1 MSLQRLVQINSTE
14 VIMSS
19 LWGKVVADYNPHTID
34 IVGTFI
40 VQVLFWW
47 IPSAVFVSLDAF
59 WPSFAAKHK
68 IQPLQKQPT
77 SSDIRHA
84 IAISIRNQLLVLA
97 IQAALTFTSISQQK
111 PSPFL
116 ITPTFPTAKSFVRDF
131 TICLIAREILFY
143 YSHRLLHVPFLYRRI
158 HKTHHKFKAPVSFA
172 SQYAHPI
179 EHIVA
184 NTLPIALPP
193 MILHTHIITMWIFLA
208 WQLIETAT
216 VHSGYDFFGGA
227 AKRHDRHHERF
238 DVHFGGMPWLD
249 WIHKTDERMETS
261 REKKE

>member
-1 MSLQRLVQINSTE
+1 MLDSWSNLVA
-14 VIMSS
+14 
-19 LWGKVVADYNPHTID
+19 KHNPHTID
-34 IVGTFI
+34 IVGTFL
-40 VQVLFWW
+40 VQVVFWW
-47 IPSAVFVSLDAF
+47 IPSIVFVSLDVF
-59 WPSFAAKHK
+59 CPEFAAKHK

-77 SSDIRHA
+77 AADVRHA
-84 IAISIRNQLLVLA
+84 IAISVRNQLLVLLLQVGLAYTA
-97 IQAALTFTSISQQK
+97 ITQQK
-111 PSPFL
+111 SPAFQVTPSLPSA
-116 ITPTFPTAKSFVRDF
+116 TAFVRDF
-131 TICLIAREILFY
+131 SICVVAREILFY
-143 YSHRLLHVPFLYRRI
+143 YSHRLLHVPSLYRRI

-193 MILHTHIITMWIFLA
+193 ALLGTHIITMWVFLA

-249 WIHKTDERMETS
+249 WIHNTDERVVS
-261 REKKE
+261 AKKEQ